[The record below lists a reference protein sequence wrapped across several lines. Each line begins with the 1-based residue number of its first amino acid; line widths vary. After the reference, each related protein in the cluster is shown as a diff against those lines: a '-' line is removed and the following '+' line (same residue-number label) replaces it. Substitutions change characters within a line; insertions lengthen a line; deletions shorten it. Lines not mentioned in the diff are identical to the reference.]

1 MNYLE
6 KVKRVWEIR
15 KKLLYGEIGLFDA
28 YTEIIRTVY
37 GCKSELATAKP
48 PREDDKKP

>member
-15 KKLLYGEIGLFDA
+15 KKLLCGEIGLFDA
-28 YTEIIRTVY
+28 YIEIIRIVY
-37 GCKSELATAKP
+37 GCKRKEAK
-48 PREDDKKP
+48 